1 MSIEVF
7 YQVIIARNGFV
18 SLPERTPEFFEE

>member
-1 MSIEVF
+1 VSIEVF

-18 SLPERTPEFFEE
+18 SLPKRTPGFFEE